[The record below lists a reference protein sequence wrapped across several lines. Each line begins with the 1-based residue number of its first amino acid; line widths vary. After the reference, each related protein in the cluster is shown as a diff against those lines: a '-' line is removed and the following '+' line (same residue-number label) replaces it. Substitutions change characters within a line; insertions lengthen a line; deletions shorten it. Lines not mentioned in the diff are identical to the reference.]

1 MNKEIKRY
9 TIIAVL
15 SALAVVINLFESFF
29 IPPVQ
34 FGIRFGLANIV
45 SLVAIYFVGKKDMVL
60 INALRVII
68 ANLLRGT
75 IFALVF
81 WISFGGVILST
92 IVIIILFQLKSSLLF
107 TSIISA
113 IAHSVGQVIVV
124 VLVYNQVLIA
134 SIIPLLLIS
143 SIVTGIL
150 TAFIAKL
157 TLNRLKISL

>member
-1 MNKEIKRY
+1 MNKDIKRY

-92 IVIIILFQLKSSLLF
+92 IAIIILFQLKSSLLF

-113 IAHSVGQVIVV
+113 IAHSVGQVMVV
-124 VLVYNQVLIA
+124 VLVYNQILIA

>member
-92 IVIIILFQLKSSLLF
+92 IAIIILFQLKSSLLF

-113 IAHSVGQVIVV
+113 IAHSVGQVMVV
-124 VLVYNQVLIA
+124 VLVYNQILIA

>member
-92 IVIIILFQLKSSLLF
+92 IAIIILFQLKSSLLF